1 MREIKVK
8 NLIGS
13 EWGDTYEQGQELFD
27 QITVELYW
35 GNYKEPITL
44 DFSGVKTIQCSFFN
58 GAFYPLVD
66 ILKFDELKS
75 LIKITKSTRQ
85 INHMIKNTFETLYSK
100 KEILST

>member
-8 NLIGS
+8 ELIGA
-13 EWGDTYEQGQELFD
+13 EYGDTYHQGQELFD

-44 DFSGVKTIQCSFFN
+44 DFSGVRTIQCSFFN

-66 ILKFDELKS
+66 ILKFDELKN
-75 LIKITKSTRQ
+75 LIKIVNSTRQ
-85 INHMIKNTFETLYSK
+85 INDLIKLVFESAYSK